1 MKQLDL
7 SKKENTL
14 PLSSFFLSLQS
25 ETIVSIDN
33 SANLKEETSG

>member
-14 PLSSFFLSLQS
+14 PLSSFFS
-25 ETIVSIDN
+25 ELTVRN
-33 SANLKEETSG
+33 NRFY